1 MYATSIALLYTKAQF
16 VCSVFMCHNTYRFQQ
31 LKNRQSRFAKATKIV
46 TVKALLSPGGTYLI
60 SGLINEELIREGGLI
75 EGGGRAYFKSL
86 KMCS

>member
-1 MYATSIALLYTKAQF
+1 MYATSITLLYTKAQF
-16 VCSVFMCHNTYRFQQ
+16 VCSVFMYHNTYRFQQ

-75 EGGGRAYFKSL
+75 ERGGRAYFKSL